1 MGGKAGNL
9 LMLLFAQSRRG
20 GRLLRRCAASAARV
34 VSCLCYRIVSRKEE
48 RVFLSLAEP
57 LSFSMY
63 PYVLTRKKACPRP
76 PPSSSPISTIGPR
89 ARRTSHYE
97 WRIAQCGAFVDVF
110 SGEFGLVVRRKK
122 TPCNFFWVVA
132 VVARVAMGAKLR
144 ARAPVSVKLPD

>member
-1 MGGKAGNL
+1 
-9 LMLLFAQSRRG
+9 MLLFAQSRRG

-57 LSFSMY
+57 LSLFSMY

-76 PPSSSPISTIGPR
+76 PLPFPLGPR

-97 WRIAQCGAFVDVF
+97 RRIAQCGAFVDVF
-110 SGEFGLVVRRKK
+110 SGEFGLVVRRKG
-122 TPCNFFWVVA
+122 TPCNFFWGVA

-144 ARAPVSVKLPD
+144 ARAPLSVKLPD

>member
-57 LSFSMY
+57 LV
-63 PYVLTRKKACPRP
+63 VLCTRTCSLVKKRALAP
-76 PPSSSPISTIGPR
+76 PFPFPLGPR

-122 TPCNFFWVVA
+122 TPCNFFGGVA
-132 VVARVAMGAKLR
+132 VVARVAMRAKLR